1 METLIATLANI
12 VVSLDNKVVFILFLR
27 LMILLNNNNGSYG
40 IAYVMQFRY
49 KNISSSKRDTIIGL
63 VGTKIEYN
71 FEGDNYVFA

>member
-27 LMILLNNNNGSYG
+27 LMILLNNDNGSNG

-49 KNISSSKRDTIIGL
+49 KNLSHSRRDIITGL
-63 VGTKIEYN
+63 VGAKIKYSG
-71 FEGDNYVFA
+71 EGHNYVFA